1 MNTIEPLKTV
11 QWLDLVKAR
20 TGALTDADLAR
31 KLGIKKQ
38 TISAQRLGRHTQE
51 PLQALRTARLLE
63 LCPIL
68 VIAAACH
75 ERAKDEEIKSEW
87 ACVYLRNGGNL
98 LLITNPQTGEVKLNG
113 IGTAT
118 ACEFKQK
125 PPIL

>member
-38 TISAQRLGRHTQE
+38 TISAQRLRKHTQE

-68 VIAAACH
+68 VIAAACY
-75 ERAKDEEIKSEW
+75 ERAKDEEIKSE
-87 ACVYLRNGGNL
+87 
-98 LLITNPQTGEVKLNG
+98 
-113 IGTAT
+113 
-118 ACEFKQK
+118 
-125 PPIL
+125 